1 MSVTTAS
8 SALSSLNPY
17 EALRRMNGAT
27 STQAEAATS
36 GSGGASSIVSISSQ
50 ARQRLEM
57 DAQDQATEAAAVA
70 AGEVPLRHLALP
82 DWFAD
87 YTPVI
92 LQSADMSNGPVSIA
106 STYQKGYEMQ
116 RDHPQETSEY
126 SQRVSAIY
134 QQLLQDN
141 GVGDKVSHYQAMHE
155 DKALSQDLRRQFH
168 EALAN
173 DPQAQKLRAT
183 LGISLPN
190 LTA

>member
-1 MSVTTAS
+1 MSVTATS
-8 SALSSLNPY
+8 SALSSLSPY
-17 EALRRMNGAT
+17 EALRRMNGA
-27 STQAEAATS
+27 STPADATAS
-36 GSGGASSIVSISSQ
+36 GSGTASSIVSISPQ

-57 DAQDQATEAAAVA
+57 DAQDRATEAAAVA
-70 AGEVPLRHLALP
+70 AGEVPLRHLAMP

-87 YTPVI
+87 YTPVV

-106 STYQKGYEMQ
+106 STYKKGYELQ

-126 SQRVSAIY
+126 GQRVSSIY

-141 GVGDKVSHYQAMHE
+141 GIGGTVSHYQAMHE
-155 DKALSQDLRRQFH
+155 DTARSQDLRRQFH

-190 LTA
+190 LKA